1 MRDKQ
6 YLKLGSNSFCLSIL
20 RVLRFVMSIIIICI
34 CIFIFNN
41 SCKKDNTK
49 IIDITMLSNGI
60 WQFQKMELT
69 ERNSSVSFYNIDTIY
84 FPAKCDSDNS
94 YIFSLSGI
102 YFELSGKLK
111 CESAEPDSLKGIWD
125 YFKLNNELI
134 IREDK
139 GQSEMYV
146 VDDLS
151 KQTMILVQ
159 DTTVLKGKISIVI
172 KKKFYYS
179 KK

>member
-1 MRDKQ
+1 
-6 YLKLGSNSFCLSIL
+6 
-20 RVLRFVMSIIIICI
+20 
-34 CIFIFNN
+34 
-41 SCKKDNTK
+41 
-49 IIDITMLSNGI
+49 
-60 WQFQKMELT
+60 
-69 ERNSSVSFYNIDTIY
+69 
-84 FPAKCDSDNS
+84 
-94 YIFSLSGI
+94 
-102 YFELSGKLK
+102 LK
-111 CESAEPDSLKGIWD
+111 CEYAEPDSLKGIWD

-179 KK
+179 KKVF